1 MNSKQ
6 TSWVGKIMLS
16 AILMLLI
23 VLNPLISKPDQ
34 VSAASSGG
42 VEKAIKI
49 GLSYLGTPYQF
60 GSDRSNTRTF
70 DCSDLVHYMFEKGA
84 GISLPST
91 SATQGNYV
99 KTHSAITGNWHN
111 LKRGDLMFFRSY
123 NGSSESDYTGAK
135 SQQTITH
142 VAIYLGEGRML
153 QTYSQASGGVRT
165 DDIAGTSWEYRFLFG
180 GSVK

>member
-6 TSWVGKIMLS
+6 TTWIGKTMLS
-16 AILMLLI
+16 AVLMLMV
-23 VLNPLISKPDQ
+23 VLNPFTSKLNHA
-34 VSAASSGG
+34 SAASSSG
-42 VEKAIKI
+42 VEKAIEI
-49 GLSYLGTPYQF
+49 GLSYLGTPYEF

-99 KTHSAITGNWHN
+99 KTHSEVTGNWRS
-111 LKRGDLMFFRSY
+111 LKRGDLMFFRAY
-123 NGSSESDYTGAK
+123 NGSSESDYTGNK

-142 VAIYLGEGRML
+142 VAIYLGGGRML
-153 QTYSQASGGVRT
+153 QTYSEESGGVRT
-165 DDIAGTSWEYRFLFG
+165 DDIAGTTWEYRFLFG
-180 GSVK
+180 GSVN